1 MSSSGEEIY
10 STMFSSLKHPVRRKI
25 LRMLADKPMTFS
37 EMSEVLG
44 ISSSH
49 LTYHLE
55 SLGELLT
62 KTDNS
67 AYKLSTFGEASV
79 NTMKVVEEAPA
90 TYSKQGRSLS
100 IRWKSILAF
109 LVVATIILSSVSSA
123 QYVYLNQISKDNQVL
138 QSEYERLL
146 SWSAGTHDAI
156 AFLQEVVQIDTSK
169 FQATQLTNDV
179 TIRADLGNIPEELLK
194 YSLSNSESEIDVVL
208 RFRNDSLFR
217 YQINLLEGSLVY
229 TQPQPANVLDSAKN
243 IVERYIAYA
252 GASYLED
259 MSDMLAS
266 VNETQ
271 NTEIVS
277 GNTKLEILTS
287 GDTTRIQWMYT
298 ENGVDFQAKGLS
310 LLFENRVLMDLM
322 DGWLLFTVGST
333 EVNVSSEQAVTIA
346 KNNVKDFT
354 WTVGDAEVTGFVVL
368 DKPVSVQLVPHPMEK
383 TLTLKPYWF
392 VILELDKVYP
402 GGVNR
407 IGIGLWADTGE
418 VNYIRT
424 YSN

>member
-1 MSSSGEEIY
+1 
-10 STMFSSLKHPVRRKI
+10 
-25 LRMLADKPMTFS
+25 MLTDKPMTFS
-37 EMSEVLG
+37 EMSEVLE

-55 SLGELLT
+55 SLGELLS
-62 KTDNS
+62 KTDKG

-109 LVVATIILSSVSSA
+109 LVIATIVLSSVSSA
-123 QYVYLNQISKDNQVL
+123 QYVYLNQMSKDNQSL
-138 QSEYERLL
+138 QSEYGRLL

-156 AFLQEVVQIDTSK
+156 AFLQDVLQIDTAK

-179 TIRADLGNIPEELLK
+179 TIRADMANIPEELLK
-194 YSLSNSESEIDVVL
+194 YSLSNSESEIDVAL
-208 RFRNDSLFR
+208 RFRNNSLFR
-217 YQINLLEGSLVY
+217 YQTNVLEGSLVY
-229 TQPQPANVLDSAKN
+229 TQSQPANVLDSAKN

-252 GASYLED
+252 DASYLED

-266 VNETQ
+266 VNGTQ

-287 GDTTRIQWMYT
+287 GDTTQIQWMYT

-310 LLFENRVLMDLM
+310 LLFENRMLTDLM
-322 DGWLLFTVGST
+322 DGWRLFTVGST

-354 WTVGDAEVTGFVVL
+354 WTVGDTKVTGFVVL
-368 DKPVSVQLVPHPMEK
+368 DKPVSVQLVPHPTEN
-383 TLTLKPYWF
+383 TLALKPYWF
-392 VILELDKVYP
+392 VILGLDKVYP

-407 IGIGLWADTGE
+407 IGVGLWADTGE